1 MILSNS
7 ERHLV
12 ANGDLTA
19 KYYWNR
25 PP

>member
-1 MILSNS
+1 MILYNS
-7 ERHLV
+7 ERHLA
-12 ANGDLTA
+12 ANGELTA

>member
-1 MILSNS
+1 VNPLQ
-7 ERHLV
+7 
-12 ANGDLTA
+12 DLTT

>member
-1 MILSNS
+1 MILYNS
-7 ERHLV
+7 ERR
-12 ANGDLTA
+12 LTA